1 MQDLVRRIATYERV
15 SSEDQR
21 ERETIRTQTEELVRR
36 LAADPQVQLVERY
49 VDDGVSGTI
58 SMANRPGGMRL
69 LEDAARGRFDEVWV
83 YKIDRL
89 GRDDVDPLVVWQEL
103 ERLGVKV
110 HSVTEGV
117 SSLFEYHIRVAMA
130 AEERRTFLAR
140 SAAGM
145 ERAARDGRYCGGI
158 VPLGYR
164 VEGRKQTARLVPSDT
179 PIWGDRTEG
188 ELVKQI
194 YGWLVEGWSCRRIS
208 DHLNALGVPTAYARD
223 DRLVAKRRGER
234 KFRTQE
240 KWRPGRIR
248 NLIVNPTYKGECHY
262 GRRSAK
268 ANREVIVAPVPPL
281 VTAEIWEA
289 AQETLAKNRIMT
301 KHGSRIN
308 LLRSV
313 MRCGICGLNYSGTVG
328 RDVGWY
334 RCNGQTVYRGKVE
347 GRCRAKSIR
356 SDWLEPLVWQDV
368 ERFLREP
375 GEIIEELAAERTNTS
390 GAAVLE
396 AERIGIQQA
405 LADMPAQRDRVLEA
419 FRRGYMTPIELDRQM
434 GVVAS
439 EEKALHTRLAE
450 LTPSEPSAE
459 DELDADLLQEIR
471 RRLAERVDDVM
482 KREII
487 SLLVHRIDVNT
498 EEVGGRKRATIII
511 HYRFPA
517 VVSFSADTR
526 GGQNY
531 SRLQRVL
538 QI

>member
-1 MQDLVRRIATYERV
+1 MQVKVKRVATYERV

-21 ERETIRTQTEELVRR
+21 ERETIRTQTDELARR
-36 LAADPQVQLVERY
+36 LALDPEVQLVERY

-58 SMANRPGGMRL
+58 PMAERPAGGRL

-89 GRDDVDPLVVWQEL
+89 GRDDVDPLIVWRDL
-103 ERLGVKV
+103 ERLGVRV
-110 HSVTEGV
+110 YSVTEGV
-117 SSLFEYHIRVAMA
+117 SSPFEYHIRVAMA

-145 ERAARDGRYCGGI
+145 ARAAREGRYCGG
-158 VPLGYR
+158 VAPMGFKVDGQR
-164 VEGRKQTARLVPSDT
+164 QSARLVPSDVL
-179 PIWGDRTEG
+179 IWRDWTEAD
-188 ELVKQI
+188 LVRQI
-194 YGWLVEGWSCRRIS
+194 YAWLVEGWSCRRIS

-223 DRLVAKRRGER
+223 DRLVAKRIGER

-240 KWRPGRIR
+240 RWRPSRIR
-248 NLIVNPTYKGECHY
+248 NLVVNPVYKGECHY
-262 GRRSAK
+262 GRRTK
-268 ANREVIVAPVPPL
+268 TANREVIISDVPPL
-281 VTAEIWEA
+281 ITPEVWEA

-334 RCNGQTVYRGKVE
+334 RCNGQTVDRGKFE
-347 GRCRAKSIR
+347 GRCRSKSIR

-375 GEIIEELAAERTNTS
+375 GEIIEELAAERTDTS

-396 AERIGIQQA
+396 AERVGIQNA
-405 LADMPAQRDRVLEA
+405 LADLPAQRDRVLEA
-419 FRRGYMTPIELDRQM
+419 FRRSYMSPIDLDRQM
-434 GVVAS
+434 EAVAS
-439 EEKALHTRLAE
+439 EEKALQTRLAE
-450 LTPSEPSAE
+450 LTPAEPSTE

-471 RRLAERVDDVM
+471 TRLAEGVDDVM

-487 SLLVHRIDVNT
+487 SLLVERIDVNT

-511 HYRFPA
+511 RYRFPA
-517 VVSFSADTR
+517 VVSFSPGTR

-531 SRLQRVL
+531 SRLQRVV
-538 QI
+538 QV